1 MTLMW
6 TEEYTP
12 IIGTATGLG
21 LRGEVPPRPAIMLYL
36 FTVTVLTSGI
46 TITFSLMQRF
56 NWSQRSK
63 GYAVARYWCPASI
76 EQAYIY
82 ASLIFLAICYTL
94 ASTIGCV
101 NFCPDCLYAP
111 SELA

>member
-36 FTVTVLTSGI
+36 FALTVLTSGENYYF
-46 TITFSLMQRF
+46 FSD
-56 NWSQRSK
+56 
-63 GYAVARYWCPASI
+63 A
-76 EQAYIY
+76 
-82 ASLIFLAICYTL
+82 TL
-94 ASTIGCV
+94 QVVT
-101 NFCPDCLYAP
+101 
-111 SELA
+111 EE